1 MVEAGQLRRWS
12 PAALVVANRGRM
24 FLVLGLDED
33 RSINSRYTTWS
44 YLMEGVQEWHRVDV
58 IEQQS
63 EVVNDQG

>member
-1 MVEAGQLRRWS
+1 
-12 PAALVVANRGRM
+12 M

-33 RSINSRYTTWS
+33 RSINSRYTAWS